1 MIQTLIQSTKFN
13 GKYVALKDFKDHTVI
28 AEDATPK
35 EAHDTALEKGYN
47 QAVITFVPARNMVQI
62 Y

>member
-1 MIQTLIQSTKFN
+1 MIQTLIQSAKFN

-28 AEDATPK
+28 AEGATPK
-35 EAHDTALEKGYN
+35 EVHDIALEKGYK

>member
-1 MIQTLIQSTKFN
+1 MIQTLIQSAKFN
-13 GKYVALKDFKDHTVI
+13 GKYVALKDFEDHTVI
-28 AEDATPK
+28 AEGATPK
-35 EAHDTALEKGYN
+35 EAHDIALGKGYK